1 MQRHPMSYI
10 APAVPLLASGVVCLA
25 IGLASHV
32 STFVWMAPGFL
43 LAGGVL
49 MWLGLR
55 RRAR

>member
-25 IGLASHV
+25 IGLASQA

-43 LAGGVL
+43 LTGGAL
-49 MWLGLR
+49 MWLGLH
-55 RRAR
+55 RRAH

>member
-1 MQRHPMSYI
+1 MSYI

-32 STFVWMAPGFL
+32 TTFVWMAPGFL
-43 LAGGVL
+43 LTGGVL